1 MEHVS
6 KSPPYNAS
14 PETFAELFTNSNVIC
29 FVNSLTGMIFG
40 GAG

>member
-29 FVNSLTGMIFG
+29 FVNSLARFSVELVE
-40 GAG
+40 